1 MQALLNPISKTHDE
15 KVADTLLWLEGMRD
29 VSKWDLTQ
37 DEVCVLMGGVTRN
50 TYKSWIAKAKSG
62 EPVKLSK
69 DTVTR
74 LSLLAG
80 IHKALFL
87 SAPQGYEF
95 DFFKRPIEHPLFK
108 GESVKEHILKDSDI
122 LYMFA
127 VRNHFDAR
135 RA

>member
-1 MQALLNPISKTHDE
+1 MQALLKPLIKTHDE

-29 VSKWDLTQ
+29 SNKWDLTL
-37 DEVCVLMGGVTRN
+37 DEVCVLMGGVSRN
-50 TYKSWIAKAKSG
+50 TYKSWVDKAKTAD
-62 EPVKLSK
+62 PAKLSK

-87 SAPQGYEF
+87 SAPQGHEF
-95 DFFKRPIEHPLFK
+95 DFFKRPINHPLFE
-108 GESVKEHILKDSDI
+108 GVSVKDHILKDSDI